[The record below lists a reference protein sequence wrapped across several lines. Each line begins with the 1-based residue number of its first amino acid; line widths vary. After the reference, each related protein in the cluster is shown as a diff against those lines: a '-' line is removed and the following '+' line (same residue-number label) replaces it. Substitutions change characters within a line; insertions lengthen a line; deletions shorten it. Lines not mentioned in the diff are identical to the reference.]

1 MTLEELKQELFDRFQ
16 IQTFP
21 HDTRRELANR
31 LTQLNQTYQ
40 QYRRR
45 RSGRSGQR
53 LLSSSSSEEITIVNA
68 ADNRNEPQVMSV
80 P

>member
-1 MTLEELKQELFDRFQ
+1 MTLQELRDELFHRFQ
-16 IQTFP
+16 VPTFP

-45 RSGRSGQR
+45 RSGQR
-53 LLSSSSSEEITIVNA
+53 LLSSSSSEEITTVHASDDRI
-68 ADNRNEPQVMSV
+68 EPQVMSV
-80 P
+80 L